1 MTSTHCKFVNRILH
15 PHPSSWTPH
24 KQFAVYPMSSNL
36 QTEPGTQA
44 CVINSRKQQF
54 TPVTRSCSKFLV
66 FVWLKAVRLFFFFFK
81 VSVLLRWLVWDGLE
95 GGGVNKVYNHSFYSK
110 HLFDFIPF
118 SVIQFFPHWIKLV
131 FKKLKHYMADYYAMI
146 EPSKKGRNS
155 YRFVI
160 KTHPFILR
168 MNVLWVVFFLW
179 SLLGS
184 ILLLHKERCWI

>member
-24 KQFAVYPMSSNL
+24 KQFGVYPMSSNL

-44 CVINSRKQQF
+44 CVMNSRKQQF
-54 TPVTRSCSKFLV
+54 TLITRSCYKFLV
-66 FVWLKAVRLFFFFFK
+66 FVWLKAVRLFFLFFLNSV
-81 VSVLLRWLVWDGLE
+81 VSLGWV
-95 GGGVNKVYNHSFYSK
+95 GGGGFNKVYNHSLYSK

-155 YRFVI
+155 YQFVI